1 MFSQMLHRGFFKDY
15 LSINESPNYG
25 LKLVLAM
32 QQESI
37 GQIFSESIRFVRD
50 YTKMDIDALGQ
61 FIDVLIK
68 YLSDSWYLTTN
79 NIEEDKYYFSNK
91 VTFNKQDLQEYY
103 SNFFLQEEITKDAMI
118 EYMKSLKKDIV
129 EFQNVNEYFLRVLEV
144 YFRDHVQ
151 PADGRKDSNIEKET
165 VFSYIRQDLRRTLL
179 NFTTK

>member
-1 MFSQMLHRGFFKDY
+1 MLHRGFFKDY

-79 NIEEDKYYFSNK
+79 NIEEDKYYF
-91 VTFNKQDLQEYY
+91 
-103 SNFFLQEEITKDAMI
+103 
-118 EYMKSLKKDIV
+118 
-129 EFQNVNEYFLRVLEV
+129 
-144 YFRDHVQ
+144 
-151 PADGRKDSNIEKET
+151 
-165 VFSYIRQDLRRTLL
+165 
-179 NFTTK
+179 